1 MPSVTSIVIKGH
13 GGADGFVHLAQA
25 RVKRERER
33 ERERGTN
40 GTVPLAQGVEGERE
54 NVCVCVHV
62 CE

>member
-33 ERERGTN
+33 ERER
-40 GTVPLAQGVEGERE
+40 LARTAPFHWRRV
-54 NVCVCVHV
+54 
-62 CE
+62 